1 MPPAWRIEVAD
12 RILRV
17 DLTHGIEAG
26 EFEHLYDDILLGIGE
41 ADEVSIDL
49 GDVTLTA
56 TGAFLLDAL
65 VANLRTRDVPTTILR
80 RPPEPPQ
87 TG

>member
-1 MPPAWRIEVAD
+1 MPPAWRIEVTE